1 MDRQHGRQRGINT
14 AALDMA
20 LALTRSRATSKVLTA
35 PGTFAA
41 RSLKSYI
48 AMCVEHAPGEL
59 CPRLKS
65 ACEKRYNGGNDSR
78 AGAIVGSA
86 IAPREVYVA

>member
-20 LALTRSRATSKVLTA
+20 LALTRSQATSKVLTA

-41 RSLKSYI
+41 RKTPKSYI
-48 AMCVEHAPGEL
+48 GYAL
-59 CPRLKS
+59 
-65 ACEKRYNGGNDSR
+65 
-78 AGAIVGSA
+78 
-86 IAPREVYVA
+86 